1 MRNEDEI
8 VGAPQQGHVFKWS
21 DCDPTKDLF
30 VPSIES
36 KACWKQAGKTATKLP
51 MEINFCKKDLEMKFT
66 ETFVAD
72 KNKDNIAEFEKT
84 YTKNGKEHPTKEQ
97 MNPMHLYLMLT
108 SFF

>member
-1 MRNEDEI
+1 
-8 VGAPQQGHVFKWS
+8 
-21 DCDPTKDLF
+21 
-30 VPSIES
+30 
-36 KACWKQAGKTATKLP
+36 
-51 MEINFCKKDLEMKFT
+51 MKFT

-72 KNKDNIAEFEKT
+72 KNIAEFEKT